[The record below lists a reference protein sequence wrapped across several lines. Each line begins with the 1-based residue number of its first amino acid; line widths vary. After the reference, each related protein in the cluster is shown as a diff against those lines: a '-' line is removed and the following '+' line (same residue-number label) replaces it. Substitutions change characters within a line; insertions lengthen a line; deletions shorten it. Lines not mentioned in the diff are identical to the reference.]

1 VPQIVGLEAHNLATW
16 ADQRALLVEHLQ
28 TLRRQPS
35 LQKLPIVLVVESNL
49 GFEAAHNAR
58 YVLQAG
64 VENVYVAHERGAM
77 AESAATRTPTTM
89 DQFS

>member
-1 VPQIVGLEAHNLATW
+1 M
-16 ADQRALLVEHLQ
+16 
-28 TLRRQPS
+28 
-35 LQKLPIVLVVESNL
+35 LVVESNL

>member
-1 VPQIVGLEAHNLATW
+1 M
-16 ADQRALLVEHLQ
+16 
-28 TLRRQPS
+28 
-35 LQKLPIVLVVESNL
+35 LVVESNL

-64 VENVYVAHERGAM
+64 VENVYVAHERGAH
-77 AESAATRTPTTM
+77 AESGVAKAPTTM

>member
-1 VPQIVGLEAHNLATW
+1 MPQIVGLEAHNLATW

-28 TLRRQPS
+28 T
-35 LQKLPIVLVVESNL
+35 LPIVLVVESNL